1 MTDDVLSMV
10 IFDRSRPWMTKEG
23 KACNPLFES
32 KILGGGCLE
41 HVQWQVEKT
50 SGPGSTRRSRSR
62 PVEAG
67 GDASSIQQ
75 AMWKRFEPGD
85 RVDELPFCSDSE
97 RVASGFSL
105 FPDS

>member
-1 MTDDVLSMV
+1 
-10 IFDRSRPWMTKEG
+10 MTKED

-32 KILGGGCLE
+32 KILGWCCLE

-67 GDASSIQQ
+67 GGDASSIQQ
-75 AMWKRFEPGD
+75 AMWKRFEPG
-85 RVDELPFCSDSE
+85 
-97 RVASGFSL
+97 G
-105 FPDS
+105 

>member
-1 MTDDVLSMV
+1 
-10 IFDRSRPWMTKEG
+10 MTKEG

-32 KILGGGCLE
+32 KILGWCCLE

-67 GDASSIQQ
+67 VETHRVSNRPCG
-75 AMWKRFEPGD
+75 KGLN
-85 RVDELPFCSDSE
+85 RVDELPFFRIRNVL
-97 RVASGFSL
+97 RVDFL
-105 FPDS
+105 FFLIHEIQAFPVHCLARKPL